1 MRRAKSVRVKKGI
14 ERKVKEKEKE
24 REEGGK
30 GERLREESGNLSG
43 KWILTG
49 GGCRILITFAE

>member
-1 MRRAKSVRVKKGI
+1 MKRAKSVRVKKGI

-24 REEGGK
+24 REERRK

-49 GGCRILITFAE
+49 GV